1 MLSLRFWKATIMIA
15 ILSTAPSQ
23 PQAAS
28 LSAVGSYP
36 VKDRGL
42 VVARL
47 PQSSAGVP
55 YYVYVPAKPRADA
68 MPLVSVHGIS
78 RNAPDH
84 AAAFGPL
91 AEATG
96 RVIIAPLFS
105 MRGCRRY
112 QRVLDT
118 CRADNALL
126 TTLDSVAADIGVAVD
141 RFDLFGFSGGAQFAH
156 RFAMLHPARV
166 RRLALA
172 SAGWYTLPTTDYSFP
187 VGAAPDSAEGVR
199 LQTTLAA
206 FLAVPTLVM
215 VGEHDIT
222 RDANLRRT
230 HRLDRRQG
238 LTRVERGARFVQTFR
253 RAAKDA
259 GITPV
264 ARFRTI
270 PGCAHSFEDCID
282 KGGMTDLLLD
292 WFAESS

>member
-1 MLSLRFWKATIMIA
+1 MFSLRFWKATIMIA
-15 ILSTAPSQ
+15 ILTTAPSQ
-23 PQAAS
+23 PQSAS

-36 VKDRGL
+36 AKDRGL

-47 PQSSAGVP
+47 PRSSAGVP
-55 YYVYVPAKPRADA
+55 YYVYVPANPRADA
-68 MPLVSVHGIS
+68 LPLVSVHGIS

-96 RVIIAPLFS
+96 RVVIAPLFS
-105 MRGCRRY
+105 TRGCRRY
-112 QRVLDT
+112 QRVLDD
-118 CRADNALL
+118 CRADKALL
-126 TTLDSVAADIGVAVD
+126 TTLDSVAAEIGVAVD

-166 RRLALA
+166 HRLALA
-172 SAGWYTLPTTDYSFP
+172 SAGWYTLPTPDYSFP

-199 LQTTLAA
+199 LQSTLAA
-206 FLAVPTLVM
+206 FLTVPTLVM
-215 VGEHDIT
+215 VGEHDTT

-259 GITPV
+259 GIAPV
-264 ARFRTI
+264 TQFQTI

-282 KGGMTDLLLD
+282 KGGMADLLLD
-292 WFAESS
+292 WFAQGS